1 MLPLR
6 YHEARFLNRMLLHN
20 TLRNTLHRCEAMIT
34 LSFRL
39 CGNKLSMSWAHKQL
53 QDRIHLLLILAHIS
67 VTLTNMHGIAQEVA
81 FLLDT
86 PCVKREEG
94 HLENPRPRTYLNRVF
109 PFVAEVTTHE

>member
-1 MLPLR
+1 
-6 YHEARFLNRMLLHN
+6 
-20 TLRNTLHRCEAMIT
+20 MIT

-39 CGNKLSMSWAHKQL
+39 CENKLSMPWTHKQL
-53 QDRIHLLLILAHIS
+53 QDRLHLLVILAYIS

-86 PCVKREEG
+86 PCVKWEEG
-94 HLENPRPRTYLNRVF
+94 HLEKPRLRTYLNRVF